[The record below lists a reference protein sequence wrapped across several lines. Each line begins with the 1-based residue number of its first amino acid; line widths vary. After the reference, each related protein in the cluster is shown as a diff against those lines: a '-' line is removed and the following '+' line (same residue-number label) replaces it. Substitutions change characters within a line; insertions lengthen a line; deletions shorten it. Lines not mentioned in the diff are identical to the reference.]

1 MLNTRLMDQNLNY
14 LYTIKIAFNYIFE
27 RFLQET
33 EGVEIFDFDF
43 GPEFARATP
52 AHADIGV
59 AAERAFLHIA
69 VADAGVEHDL
79 AERGEIGVGLLGRA
93 DVRLGNNFDE
103 RSAAAVVVDIGLGR

>member
-1 MLNTRLMDQNLNY
+1 MPEAGLLGQAAAGFEHTDVALD
-14 LYTIKIAFNYIFE
+14 FIFE

-79 AERGEIGVGLLGRA
+79 AERGEIGVGLLGR
-93 DVRLGNNFDE
+93 DRKSTRLNSSHGYI
-103 RSAAAVVVDIGLGR
+103 SYAVF

>member
-1 MLNTRLMDQNLNY
+1 MPEAGLPGPGGARFEDNDVGV
-14 LYTIKIAFNYIFE
+14 AFVFG
-27 RFLQET
+27 RFFYEK
-33 EGVEIFDFDF
+33 EGGWSFYFRF
-43 GPEFARATP
+43 CAGFARATP

-103 RSAAAVVVDIGLGR
+103 RRAAAVVVDIGLGR